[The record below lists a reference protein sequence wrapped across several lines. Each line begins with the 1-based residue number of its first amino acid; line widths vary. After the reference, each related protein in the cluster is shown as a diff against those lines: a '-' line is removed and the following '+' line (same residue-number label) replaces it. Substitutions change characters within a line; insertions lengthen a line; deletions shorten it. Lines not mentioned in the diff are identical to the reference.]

1 MTMSLADLPAG
12 SDAGT
17 MTTNEPS
24 PRNNR
29 PRRRT
34 FSAAYKLRILA
45 AYEQATAPGE
55 RGALL
60 RREGLYHSHIKD
72 WKRAH
77 EAGTLTALAP
87 QRTGPAPK
95 TAPDKEA
102 ERLARENERLQT
114 ELDKAKKSLQI
125 LGKAH
130 ELLELLSES
139 ADSDTRPKK

>member
-1 MTMSLADLPAG
+1 MSLTDLPAS

-17 MTTNEPS
+17 MTDDQPG
-24 PRNNR
+24 PRSDR

-34 FSAAYKLRILA
+34 FSAAYKLRILH
-45 AYEQATAPGE
+45 AYEKATGTGQ

-60 RREGLYHSHIKD
+60 RKEGLYHSHIKD
-72 WKRAH
+72 WKAAQ
-77 EAGTLTALAP
+77 EAGTLHALTP

-95 TAPDKEA
+95 TSADKET
-102 ERLARENERLQT
+102 ERLTKENERLKA
-114 ELDKAKKSLQI
+114 ELDKTRKSLQI

-139 ADSDTRPKK
+139 SDSAGKPEK